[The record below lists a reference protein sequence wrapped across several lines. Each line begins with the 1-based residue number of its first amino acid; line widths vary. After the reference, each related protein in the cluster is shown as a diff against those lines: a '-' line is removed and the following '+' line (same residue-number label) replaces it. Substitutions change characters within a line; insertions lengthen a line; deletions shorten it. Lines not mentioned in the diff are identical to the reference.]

1 MDKRETNRAKQLP
14 IDKEYIK
21 GVSLIDIDTT
31 IAEYMSDV
39 IIPDLEE
46 NGNILKA
53 PLIYGNAERWAG
65 ARKEGYLRD
74 ARGRIQTPLVM
85 FKRNSIERNSTLQ
98 HFKEQLAMPAVRKYS
113 PKNRYE
119 RFNLQSGVSGPAYE
133 NYSVAVPAYVTL
145 TYEVMIWTSFTEHM
159 NKIVEAF
166 QYATDR
172 YWGKED
178 GFKFRTRMES
188 FETAQEV
195 GEGTERVIRTTFTM
209 VVNAYLLPETY
220 DEKPTVKKS
229 FTPKKVV
236 WGIETDL
243 TGMRFSNPNIYNE
256 YQSVIDFVAIRGSAD
271 AGINKGLYPDE
282 TADGVTN
289 KYSYFYLTNAELP
302 ILPQELRG
310 TFDTKGWFRVY
321 INGVFITPS
330 AYTYTF
336 DGSTNQI
343 LFKLDNTQAFESGG
357 ELTYVLDTE
366 DEVSVT
372 GKFIEL

>member
-46 NGNILKA
+46 NGNIIKA

-119 RFNLQSGVSGPAYE
+119 RFNLQSGVAGPAYE
-133 NYSVAVPAYVTL
+133 NYSVAVPSYVTV

-178 GFKFRTRMES
+178 GYRFKTSLET
-188 FETAQEV
+188 FENQQEV
-195 GEGTERVIRTTFTM
+195 GQGTERIIRTTFTM
-209 VVNAYLLPETY
+209 VVNAYLLPEKY
-220 DEKPTVKKS
+220 NAKPTIKKTLS
-229 FTPKKVV
+229 PKRVQFGV
-236 WGIETDL
+236 ETDL
-243 TGMRFSNPNIYNE
+243 SGAGFSGASLYNE
-256 YQSVIDFVAIRGSAD
+256 YAQVVNFIGLKSVQTAEF
-271 AGINKGLYPDE
+271 INATTIK
-282 TADGVTN
+282 
-289 KYSYFYLTNAELP
+289 LTNVRKPVLPSEL
-302 ILPQELRG
+302 IG
-310 TFDTKGWFRVY
+310 TFDTNNWFRIY
-321 INGVFITPS
+321 INGNFISRGNYNNGVFTENYS
-330 AYTYTF
+330 YTF
-336 DGSTNQI
+336 NNNTNEIVFTFTGLSFPLDG
-343 LFKLDNTQAFESGG
+343 D
-357 ELTYVLDTE
+357 
-366 DEVSVT
+366 DEIEIT
-372 GKFIEL
+372 GKFEQI